1 MLSFAGSLRVFV
13 AIDPCDMRKGFDG
26 LQALVTERLG
36 ESVTSGAL
44 FVFTNRR
51 RNRLKILFWDR
62 TGLWVCIKRLEKGTF
77 SWPEPDPSGPTKLSL
92 TPEALAMLT
101 DGVDLRGA
109 RLRPW
114 YQRD

>member
-1 MLSFAGSLRVFV
+1 MLSFAGSVRVFL
-13 AIDPCDMRKGFDG
+13 AIEPCDMRKGFDG
-26 LQALVTERLG
+26 LHALVVERLG
-36 ESVTSGAL
+36 ESATSGAL

-62 TGLWVCIKRLEKGTF
+62 SGLWVCTKRLEEGTF
-77 SWPEPDPSGPTKLSL
+77 AWPAPPESGATKLSL
-92 TPEALAMLT
+92 TPEALALLA

-114 YQRD
+114 YQRE